1 MVSPGQH
8 RLPRLMLAAP
18 SSGSGKT
25 MVTTGVLAALTARGL
40 IVSPHKVG
48 PDYIDPGYHAAACGR
63 PGRNLDVHLV
73 SPERIVPLLLHGA
86 ATPEPADIAVVEGV
100 MGLFDGAL
108 GREGFASSA
117 HVAALTDTPVVL
129 VVDCSATSRSVGAT
143 VHGFATFDRQVGV
156 AGVILNK
163 VASAGHEAEVRQA
176 VRSAGIGA
184 GAESRIEVVG
194 AIPRIPDVVVP
205 SRHLGLIPAAE
216 RTAEATLAVEAL
228 AEMAEKY
235 LDLDLMVSLAR
246 DASPLVGEPWSPA
259 GALVEAGAP
268 PPPADA
274 PRPRIAVVS
283 GAAFTFGYTETA
295 ELLEAAGAE
304 VFGIDPLRDDALPPD
319 TDALLIPG
327 GFPEVYAGQLAANT
341 SMRESIREFA
351 RGGGPVVGECA
362 GLLYLGESLDGAPMC
377 GVLPTRGAMSERLTL
392 GYPRATALADS
403 VLTHRGEVVTGHVFH
418 RTRVE
423 PLGAAADVRPAW
435 RLGEWRGGVQDDGYV
450 SASGNVHASYLHTH
464 WAGAPQMA
472 ARFVAAARG
481 AR

>member
-1 MVSPGQH
+1 MIAEKH
-8 RLPRLMLAAP
+8 RLPRVMLAAP

-40 IVSPHKVG
+40 TVSPHKVG

-63 PGRNLDVHLV
+63 PGRNLDAHLV

-86 ATPEPADIAVVEGV
+86 ATPVPADIAIIEGV

-108 GREGFASSA
+108 GREGFGSSA
-117 HVAALTDTPVVL
+117 HVAALTSTPVVL

-143 VHGFATFDRQVGV
+143 VHGFATFDREV
-156 AGVILNK
+156 AVSGVILNK

-176 VRSAGIGA
+176 VRSAGRDRG
-184 GAESRIEVVG
+184 IEVIG

-205 SRHLGLIPAAE
+205 SRHLGLVPAAE
-216 RTAEATLAVEAL
+216 RVSEASRAVAGL
-228 AEMAEKY
+228 AETAEKY
-235 LDLDLMVSLAR
+235 LDLDLMVSLANG
-246 DASPLVGEPWSPA
+246 APPLSGEPWSPA
-259 GALVEAGAP
+259 GALAQSGASHP
-268 PPPADA
+268 PPLG

-283 GAAFTFGYTETA
+283 GAAFTFGYAETT

-304 VFGIDPLRDDALPPD
+304 VVCVDPLLDEALPPH
-319 TDALLIPG
+319 TDGLLIPG
-327 GFPEVYAGQLAANT
+327 GFPEVYAENLASNS

-351 RGGGPVVGECA
+351 RDGGPVVAECA

-403 VLTHRGEVVTGHVFH
+403 VLAARGEVVTGHVFH

-423 PLGAAADVRPAW
+423 PIDGAADLQPAW
-435 RLGEWRGGVQDDGYV
+435 RLDEWRGGVQDDGYV
-450 SASGNVHASYLHTH
+450 SASGNVHGSYLHTH

-481 AR
+481 TAL